1 MPPAC
6 SAHMRSMQI
15 ILILLIAV
23 AAGATLYVLIKGLV
37 GMAQGSSELNSARS
51 QTLMQKRVIYQAA
64 AILFAVLLMMLAGR
78 S

>member
-1 MPPAC
+1 MG
-6 SAHMRSMQI
+6 SMQI
-15 ILILLIAV
+15 ILILLIAA

-51 QTLMQKRVIYQAA
+51 QAMMQRRVIYQAA